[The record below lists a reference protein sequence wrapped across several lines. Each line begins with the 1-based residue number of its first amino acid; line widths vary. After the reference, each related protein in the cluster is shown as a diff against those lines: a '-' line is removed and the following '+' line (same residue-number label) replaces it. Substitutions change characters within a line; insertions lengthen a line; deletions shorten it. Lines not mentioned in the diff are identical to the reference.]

1 MRLSMQTRRE
11 IVWKE
16 SKGYNKLSK
25 KEKMARLDSVVAV
38 TGYNRDYASRLLS
51 IQDKSTYVK
60 SGSGRPYRLIAD
72 ARKAKKRP
80 RRKKKY
86 DEEVL
91 EILKKIWF
99 IMDFPCGK
107 RLAPCMNWLVPKLEA
122 FGEIEIGSDEV
133 REKLLSISASSIDRL
148 LKGEKRKLSLK
159 KRKSTKPGSLLKSQ
173 ISIRTFAD
181 WDDAKVGFMEMDLV
195 SHEGGNPSGEFAY
208 TLTLTD
214 VCSGWTENRAVK
226 NRAQKWTFEAIGI
239 IRQKLPVSLKG
250 LDSDNDSTFINAHLF
265 RYCEENEI
273 TFTRSRVGN
282 KNDGCYVEEKN
293 WSVVR
298 KTVGYA
304 RHDTEEE
311 VKILNEIYEVLRLY
325 VNLFQP
331 TAKLMRKERHGAKV
345 KKTYD
350 APKTPCQRLLSSPD
364 VSEDVKVQL
373 QQSFDE
379 LNPAA
384 LKREINRLLRK
395 LERAYLKKKA
405 DIEQCEK
412 EPVFA

>member
-1 MRLSMQTRRE
+1 MQARRE
-11 IVWKE
+11 IIWE
-16 SKGYNKLSK
+16 AAEGYNKLSK
-25 KEKMARLDSVVAV
+25 KEKMVRLDSVVAV

-51 IQDKSTYVK
+51 LQGKSIYLK
-60 SGSGRPYRLIAD
+60 SGSGRSYRLVAD
-72 ARKAKKRP
+72 VRKVKKRP

-91 EILKKIWF
+91 KILKKIWV

-107 RLAPCMNWLVPKLEA
+107 RLAPCMSWLVPKLEA
-122 FGEIEIGSDEV
+122 FGEIEIGLCEV
-133 REKLLSISASSIDRL
+133 REKLLSISASTIDRL
-148 LKGEKRKLSLK
+148 LKGEKRRVELK
-159 KRKSTKPGSLLKSQ
+159 KRKSTKPGSLLKNQ

-195 SHEGGNPSGEFAY
+195 AHEGGNPSGEYAF

-239 IRQKLPVSLKG
+239 IRQKLPFSLKG
-250 LDSDNDSTFINAHLF
+250 LDSDNDNVFINEHLF
-265 RYCEENEI
+265 HYCEKNEI
-273 TFTRSRVGN
+273 TFTRSRVEN
-282 KNDGCYVEEKN
+282 KNDGCYVEQKN

-298 KTVGYA
+298 RTVGYA

-311 VKILNEIYEVLRLY
+311 VEILNEIYEVLRLY

-331 TAKLMRKERHGAKV
+331 MAKLMRKERHGAKV

-350 APKTPCQRLLSSPD
+350 TPKTPFMRLLASPE

-405 DIEQCEK
+405 GVEQCEK
-412 EPVFA
+412 ELVLT

>member
-1 MRLSMQTRRE
+1 
-11 IVWKE
+11 
-16 SKGYNKLSK
+16 
-25 KEKMARLDSVVAV
+25 
-38 TGYNRDYASRLLS
+38 LLS
-51 IQDKSTYVK
+51 LQGKSIYLK
-60 SGSGRPYRLIAD
+60 SGSGRSYRLVAD
-72 ARKAKKRP
+72 VRKAKKRP

-91 EILKKIWF
+91 KILKKIWV

-107 RLAPCMNWLVPKLEA
+107 RLAPCMSWLVPKLEA
-122 FGEIEIGSDEV
+122 FGEIEIGSCEV
-133 REKLLSISASSIDRL
+133 RDKLLSISASTIDRL
-148 LKGEKRKLSLK
+148 LKGEKRRVELK

-195 SHEGGNPSGEFAY
+195 SHEGGNPSGEYAF

-239 IRQKLPVSLKG
+239 IRQKLPFSLKG
-250 LDSDNDSTFINAHLF
+250 LDSDNDSTFMNAHLF

-282 KNDGCYVEEKN
+282 KNDGCYVEQKN

-298 KTVGYA
+298 RTVGYA
-304 RHDTEEE
+304 PADTEEE
-311 VKILNEIYEVLRLY
+311 VEILNEIYEVLRLY
-325 VNLFQP
+325 INLFQP

-405 DIEQCEK
+405 GVEQCEK